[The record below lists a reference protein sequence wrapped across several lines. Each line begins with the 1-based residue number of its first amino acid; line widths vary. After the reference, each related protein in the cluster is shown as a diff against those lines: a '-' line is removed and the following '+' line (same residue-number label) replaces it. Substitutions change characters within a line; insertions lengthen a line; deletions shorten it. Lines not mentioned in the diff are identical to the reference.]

1 MEGRTAALKLWD
13 EGEEDTEPW
22 DAGEQP
28 WSHGMQSP
36 GAGALG

>member
-22 DAGEQP
+22 DAEQP